1 MHRVLNQNLTNLRKV
16 INFSGGGVTGPRKS
30 FSAYAISK
38 AALYKFT
45 EILAEEYK
53 DNKIDFNIIAP
64 GSIKSKMTKE
74 IIDVGSKLGDEYS
87 SALKTFNEGG
97 QEKENIVQLC
107 RFLLSGKSNGI
118 TGKLIAAQWDNIEE
132 YDLGSLRND
141 KNLFTLRRIDKK
153 FFIEKKDTK

>member
-1 MHRVLNQNLTNLRKV
+1 MYFQSFTMHKV
-16 INFSGGGVTGPRKS
+16 IQLMLEYQKENN
-30 FSAYAISK
+30 ISYDIVMHT
-38 AALYKFT
+38 LFDQLFFT
-45 EILAEEYK
+45 
-53 DNKIDFNIIAP
+53 KIDFNIIAP